1 MSQNIFSSP
10 QLLTQNAFYQV
21 IKINSLVIINV
32 YLPTDYG
39 DEKSEQKFA
48 LACKKIGRELREQWM
63 SGLQVMII
71 GDFNCNLED
80 KP

>member
-1 MSQNIFSSP
+1 
-10 QLLTQNAFYQV
+10 V

-39 DEKSEQKFA
+39 DERSEQKFA
-48 LACKKIGRELREQWM
+48 LACKKIGRELREQRM

-80 KP
+80 SHSPRSEVLMKVIPDT